1 MIWFMSSVAFDT
13 LKFVHRLR
21 GAGFPEPQ
29 AEAVAAAFQDA
40 QGESEMATKRDLAE
54 MEGRLT
60 AESAA
65 YRAET
70 KAEFVAV
77 RAELS
82 EMEGRL
88 RAESAAFR
96 AETKAEFA
104 AIRAES
110 KTEFAAI
117 RAETKTEFAAVRAE
131 LRSETGK
138 VEHRLELLEQRMT
151 IRLGGMLL
159 ALAGI
164 IIAAIRYLPPHP

>member
-104 AIRAES
+104 AIRAE
-110 KTEFAAI
+110 
-117 RAETKTEFAAVRAE
+117 TKTEFAAVRAE